1 MKILDFYMECVLPVI
16 LLICFL
22 VCYIALGILVF
33 TQQLNWLEWAEV
45 ILLVLFSPVF
55 FEMSKTLLK
64 VTKSNWRNNSWNL
77 V

>member
-1 MKILDFYMECVLPVI
+1 MKVSDFYMERALPVI
-16 LLICFL
+16 LLICLL

-33 TQQLNWLEWAEV
+33 TQHLNWLEWGEV

-64 VTKSNWRNNSWNL
+64 AIKNNWRNKP
-77 V
+77 

>member
-1 MKILDFYMECVLPVI
+1 MKVLDFYIDWILPVI

-33 TQQLNWLEWAEV
+33 TQQLNWLEWGEV

-64 VTKSNWRNNSWNL
+64 VTKSNWRNKP
-77 V
+77 